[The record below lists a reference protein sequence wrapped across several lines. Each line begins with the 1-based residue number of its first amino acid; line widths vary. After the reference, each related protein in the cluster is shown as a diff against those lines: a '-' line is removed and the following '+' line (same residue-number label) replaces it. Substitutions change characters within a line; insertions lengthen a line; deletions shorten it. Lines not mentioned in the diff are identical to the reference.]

1 MKAVKE
7 FFKNIT
13 VFEYCLWGV
22 SVLAIV
28 LSFALCG
35 NRAYLNLVG
44 AIIGVT
50 SLIFIAKG
58 NVVGN
63 FLGVA
68 FCVFYGIISYFT
80 RYYGEMI
87 TYLGLTAP
95 SIIVSIITWLRHPFK
110 GKKTQV
116 QINRLSKT
124 EYGLSFLL
132 ACGVTV
138 AFYFILGALNT
149 ANLVWSTVSVL
160 TSFYASYLNIRR
172 SPFYAL
178 AYSANDMILIVL
190 WSLMSATDLQYVCM
204 VVCFAAFLLND
215 LYGFYSWRK
224 MRKKQASETAN
235 LPESENESAS

>member
-1 MKAVKE
+1 MKGIKN
-7 FFKNIT
+7 FFKSIT
-13 VFEYCLWGV
+13 IFEYCLWSA

-28 LSFALCG
+28 LSFVLCG
-35 NRAYLNLVG
+35 NKSYLNLCA
-44 AIIGVT
+44 AIVGVT
-50 SLIFIAKG
+50 SLIFTAKG

-68 FCVFYGIISYFT
+68 FAVFYGVVSYFT
-80 RYYGEMI
+80 RYYGEMV
-87 TYLGLTAP
+87 TYLGMTAP
-95 SIIVSIITWLRHPFK
+95 TSVASIITWLRHPFA

-116 QINRLSKT
+116 QINRLPKK

-132 ACGVTV
+132 SCGVTV

-149 ANLVWSTVSVL
+149 AYLVWSTVSVL

-178 AYSANDMILIVL
+178 AYSANDIILIVL
-190 WSLMSATDLQYVCM
+190 WSLMAAEQTQYVCM

-215 LYGFYSWRK
+215 LYGFYNWHK
-224 MRKKQASETAN
+224 MRKKQTA
-235 LPESENESAS
+235 AQK

>member
-1 MKAVKE
+1 MNRIKD
-7 FFKNIT
+7 FFKNISI
-13 VFEYCLWGV
+13 FEYCLWGA
-22 SVLAIV
+22 SVLAIA
-28 LSFALCG
+28 LAFALCG
-35 NRAYLNLVG
+35 NKSYLILAG

-58 NVVGN
+58 NVIGN
-63 FLGVA
+63 FLGVL
-68 FCVFYGIISYFT
+68 FCVFYGVISYFT
-80 RYYGEMI
+80 RYYGEMA
-87 TYLGLTAP
+87 TYLGMTAP
-95 SIIVSIITWLRHPFK
+95 AAIVSIITWLRHPFA

-116 QINRLSKT
+116 SVNRLSKK
-124 EYGLSFLL
+124 EYALSFLL

-138 AFYFILGALNT
+138 AFYFILAALDT

-178 AYSANDMILIVL
+178 AYSANDIVLIVL
-190 WSLMSATDLQYVCM
+190 WSLMAASETQYVCM

-224 MRKKQASETAN
+224 MRNRQAAEH
-235 LPESENESAS
+235 EKESAS

>member
-1 MKAVKE
+1 MKSVKD
-7 FFKNIT
+7 FFKSIT
-13 VFEYCLWGV
+13 VFEYCLWGA
-22 SVLAIV
+22 SVLAIA

-35 NRAYLNLVG
+35 NKSYLNLIG

-58 NVVGN
+58 NVIGN

-68 FCVFYGIISYFT
+68 FCVCYGVISYFSK
-80 RYYGEMI
+80 YYGEMI
-87 TYLGLTAP
+87 TYLGMTAP
-95 SIIVSIITWLRHPFK
+95 AIIVSIITWLRHPFA

-116 QINRLSKT
+116 TVNRLSKK

-132 ACGVTV
+132 SCGVTV
-138 AFYFILGALNT
+138 AFYFILGALGT

-172 SPFYAL
+172 SPFYAI
-178 AYSANDMILIVL
+178 AYSVNDMILIVL
-190 WSLMSATDLQYVCM
+190 WSLMAAEDTQFVCM

-215 LYGFYSWRK
+215 LYGFYNWRN
-224 MRKKQASETAN
+224 MRNKQTNAQK
-235 LPESENESAS
+235 ENPAD